1 MQTAADY
8 IREVSSSITNS
19 YPRDCVWHAC
29 RIAELLLAEGRAPWI
44 GRVRDE
50 RRLGDRVWFGP
61 LIPER
66 LRSLTWTTHFVAC
79 SAGEVYDPL
88 AGAPVPVGEL
98 ASRIFGRS
106 IAFAVH
112 LDAAETERL
121 LKSGT
126 IRKAFPP
133 FVKLG

>member
-8 IREVSSSITNS
+8 IREISDSITGT

-50 RRLGDRVWFGP
+50 RSDIELGP
-61 LIPER
+61 LIPKR
-66 LRSLTWTTHFVAC
+66 APSLTWTTHYIAC
-79 SAGEVYDPL
+79 SEDEAYDPL
-88 AGAPVPVGEL
+88 AGETVSVGDL
-98 ASRIFGRS
+98 ASRIFGRPLPV
-106 IAFAVH
+106 AVH
-112 LDAAETERL
+112 LDVAETEHL
-121 LKSGT
+121 LKSGE

-133 FVKLG
+133 FVRLRTE